1 MAPAI
6 EETPA
11 RCNAKIPHSTAA
23 PE

>member
-11 RCNAKIPHSTAA
+11 ICNEKIAISIAA